1 MFLFHVQSSLTV
13 LGKGSNL
20 TNDVFLD
27 WKGSQPFT
35 FVMFRLTGVQPVIF
49 SAVPIETL
57 LLIFT
62 GLILKPMQLSDFLN
76 INTWGDSVRKV
87 LFGMLPRRAQIEK
100 VRTEINSGLL
110 KKYGRMTRL
119 EVDKESKTINA
130 DLDLKGEKE
139 GIRITL
145 SNYRLI
151 QEGKNPVL
159 EFGVIGASREWLDV
173 LLKTLVKT
181 SVIPERMEVKNLLHQ
196 TVIKALL

>member
-1 MFLFHVQSSLTV
+1 
-13 LGKGSNL
+13 
-20 TNDVFLD
+20 
-27 WKGSQPFT
+27 
-35 FVMFRLTGVQPVIF
+35 
-49 SAVPIETL
+49 
-57 LLIFT
+57 
-62 GLILKPMQLSDFLN
+62 MQLSDFLN
-76 INTWGDSVRKV
+76 VSAWGDSFRKV

-100 VRTEINSGLL
+100 VRNEINNGLL
-110 KKYGRMTRL
+110 KKYGRMTKL

-139 GIRITL
+139 GVRITL

-159 EFGVIGASREWLDV
+159 EFGVVGASREWLDV

>member
-1 MFLFHVQSSLTV
+1 
-13 LGKGSNL
+13 
-20 TNDVFLD
+20 
-27 WKGSQPFT
+27 
-35 FVMFRLTGVQPVIF
+35 
-49 SAVPIETL
+49 
-57 LLIFT
+57 
-62 GLILKPMQLSDFLN
+62 MQLSDFLN
-76 INTWGDSVRKV
+76 ISSWGDSVRKV

-100 VRTEINSGLL
+100 VRVEINHGLL
-110 KKYGRMTRL
+110 KKYGRMTKL

-139 GIRITL
+139 GIRITV

-181 SVIPERMEVKNLLHQ
+181 SVIPERLEVKNLLHQ
-196 TVIKALL
+196 TVVKSLL